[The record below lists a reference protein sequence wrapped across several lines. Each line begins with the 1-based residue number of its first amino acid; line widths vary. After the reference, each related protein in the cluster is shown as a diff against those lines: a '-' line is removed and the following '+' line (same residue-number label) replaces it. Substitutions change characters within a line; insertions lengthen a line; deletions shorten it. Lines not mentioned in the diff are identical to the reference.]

1 MLAPRQRLK
10 SPGRFR
16 AALRGVRLHS
26 CAWFMVLALPRREG
40 EATRAFQAGF
50 VVSKK
55 VDKRAVVRNRIK
67 RQLRHALRQL
77 LQQEESASGWLGRW
91 HTWVVLVKPACPPW
105 TYAQLF
111 AELAKQTTR

>member
-1 MLAPRQRLK
+1 MLARRQRLK

-26 CAWFMVLALPRREG
+26 CPWFVVLALPRREG
-40 EATRAFQAGF
+40 EETRPFQAGF

-55 VDKRAVVRNRIK
+55 VDKRAVVRNRVK
-67 RQLRHALRQL
+67 RQLRHALGHL
-77 LQQEESASGWLGRW
+77 LQQNTASRMFSRW
-91 HTWVVLVKPACPPW
+91 HTWVILVKPACPPW

-111 AELAKQTTR
+111 AELSKLNAR